1 MSHSGSGF
9 LTLPWAFHQTGP
21 ILGCIVLAVFAWFS
35 IVAVVFI
42 LEANDRANTIRDAGR
57 ESELP
62 TVYNELH
69 APTTGYRTIKDKDS
83 VFEVPDSNQM
93 DAASHLHSIV
103 VVRSGQSCRVEMTEL
118 CRMFL
123 GERAK
128 QAFACVI
135 SVYMY
140 GTLWAYI
147 TVFAKAFAIVFNFST
162 YSYELYLVL
171 FAFIVV
177 PLSLMELS
185 EQVYIQVTLAV
196 FRVVMVV
203 VMISTTSI
211 AYLTRTPAFGELSN
225 MGFGGSSSSSTGL
238 QDGPPSE
245 LLNFNASKLYQLLPL
260 AAYAYIFHHSVTALS
275 EPIADRRDLT
285 KMFAISLLVA
295 FIGYT
300 LLAIALASYFGPNVL
315 SSSNLNWI
323 YYVGSKKG
331 IDDPTPYYAQ
341 VIALFVILF
350 PALDVASAYPLNAFT
365 LGNNLMSSYF
375 GDEIQAHEKSRL
387 QLSGFR
393 LLASLPPFVG
403 AFFVSDLGHITSFT
417 GLTGFVIAFIV
428 PPLLAYYSNA
438 RMKQLELT
446 TATVHSSAWASTGWQ
461 YAVCS
466 AGVMLTLG
474 VAISCVLA
482 TD

>member
-1 MSHSGSGF
+1 M
-9 LTLPWAFHQTGP
+9 
-21 ILGCIVLAVFAWFS
+21 LAVFAWFS

-42 LEANDRANTIRDAGR
+42 LEANDRANTIRDADR

-62 TVYNELH
+62 TIYNDLH
-69 APTTGYRTIKDKDS
+69 APTAGYRTIKDKDS
-83 VFEVPDSNQM
+83 AFEVPDQI
-93 DAASHLHSIV
+93 DADSHLHTIV
-103 VVRSGQSCRVEMTEL
+103 VVRPDQSCRVEMTEL

-196 FRVVMVV
+196 FRVVMVA
-203 VMISTTSI
+203 VMISTTSV

-225 MGFGGSSSSSTGL
+225 MGFGEQVSSSTTTGL
-238 QDGPPSE
+238 QDGPPSG
-245 LLNFNASKLYQLLPL
+245 LLDFNAAKLYQLLPL

-275 EPIADRRDLT
+275 EPIADKRDLT

-295 FIGYT
+295 FTGYT
-300 LLAIALASYFGPNVL
+300 LLAIVLASYFGPNVL

-323 YYVGSKKG
+323 YYVGSKKDM
-331 IDDPTPYYAQ
+331 DDPTPYYAQ

-375 GDEIQAHEKSRL
+375 GDDIQAHEKSRL
-387 QLSGFR
+387 QLRGFR

-428 PPLLAYYSNA
+428 PALLAYYSNA
-438 RMKQLELT
+438 RMKQLELSP
-446 TATVHSSAWASTGWQ
+446 ATVHSSGWASTGWQ
-461 YAVCS
+461 YAVFS
-466 AGVMLTLG
+466 SGVVLTIG

>member
-1 MSHSGSGF
+1 
-9 LTLPWAFHQTGP
+9 
-21 ILGCIVLAVFAWFS
+21 VLAVFAYFS

-42 LEANDRANTIRDAGR
+42 LEANDRAITIRETGR

-62 TVYNELH
+62 TTYNELH
-69 APTTGYRTIKDKDS
+69 VPTAGYRTIKDKDIA
-83 VFEVPDSNQM
+83 FEVS
-93 DAASHLHSIV
+93 ASCNHIDTASSQLHPIV
-103 VVRSGQSCRVEMTEL
+103 VVRSSNNGRVEMTEL

-135 SVYMY
+135 AVYMY

-147 TVFAKAFAIVFNFST
+147 TVFAKAFAIVFNFSP
-162 YSYELYLVL
+162 YSYQLYLVL

-185 EQVYIQVTLAV
+185 EQVYVQVALAV

-203 VMISTTSI
+203 VMISTTSV
-211 AYLTRTPAFGELSN
+211 AYLTNTPAFGELSN
-225 MGFGGSSSSSTGL
+225 MGYGDSNYHQG
-238 QDGPPSE
+238 DGQRSE
-245 LLNFNASKLYQLLPL
+245 LVDFNTSKLYLLLPL

-275 EPIADRRDLT
+275 EPIADKRNLT
-285 KMFAISLLVA
+285 KMFAISLFVA

-300 LLAIALASYFGPNVL
+300 LLALVLASYFGSHVL

-323 YYVGSKKG
+323 YYVGSKSL
-331 IDDPTPYYAQ
+331 DEPTPYYAQ

-350 PALDVASAYPLNAFT
+350 PALDVASAFPLNAFT
-365 LGNNLMSSYF
+365 LGNNLMSTF
-375 GDEIQAHEKSRL
+375 VGDDIQNSRL

-393 LLASLPPFVG
+393 LLACLPPFVG

-417 GLTGFVIAFIV
+417 GLTGFMIAFIV
-428 PPLLAYYSNA
+428 PALLAYYSAA
-438 RMKQLELT
+438 RMKQLELSPT
-446 TATVHSSAWASTGWQ
+446 TVHSSPWASTGCQ
-461 YAVCS
+461 YAVLS
-466 AGVMLTLG
+466 AGVLLTMG
-474 VAISCVLA
+474 VAVCSILA
-482 TD
+482 KD

>member
-1 MSHSGSGF
+1 MSGSGF

-21 ILGCIVLAVFAWFS
+21 ILGCIVLSVFAWFS

-42 LEANDRANTIRDAGR
+42 LEANDRANTIRDSGR

-62 TVYNELH
+62 TIYNELH

-83 VFEVPDSNQM
+83 AFDVPDSNQK
-93 DAASHLHSIV
+93 DAASQLHTIV
-103 VVRSGQSCRVEMTEL
+103 VVRSGPPSCRVEMTEL

-147 TVFAKAFAIVFNFST
+147 TVFAKAFAMVFNFST

-185 EQVYIQVTLAV
+185 EQVYVQVTLAV
-196 FRVVMVV
+196 FRVVMVA
-203 VMISTTSI
+203 VMISTTSV
-211 AYLTRTPAFGELSN
+211 AYLTHTPAFGELSN
-225 MGFGGSSSSSTGL
+225 MGF
-238 QDGPPSE
+238 QDADAADGQRSE
-245 LLNFNASKLYQLLPL
+245 LLDFNAAKLYQLLPL

-275 EPIADRRDLT
+275 EPIADKRDLT
-285 KMFAISLLVA
+285 KMFAISILVA

-300 LLAIALASYFGPNVL
+300 LLAIVLASYFGPNVM

-323 YYVGSKKG
+323 YYVGSKEEL
-331 IDDPTPYYAQ
+331 DDSTPYYAQ

-375 GDEIQAHEKSRL
+375 GDDIQAHEKSRL
-387 QLSGFR
+387 QLSAFR

-428 PPLLAYYSNA
+428 PALLAYYSDA
-438 RMKQLELT
+438 RMKQLELSS
-446 TATVHSSAWASTGWQ
+446 ATVHSSAWASTRWQ
-461 YAVCS
+461 YAVFS
-466 AGVMLTLG
+466 AGVMLTIG
-474 VAISCVLA
+474 VAISSVLA
-482 TD
+482 TG